1 MFYLHNKK
9 EQTYEEALH
18 AMTEEA
24 QFYELKFIS
33 KRHWTE
39 ELLCAA
45 MKHSCG
51 RLGEVPVEMRTLP
64 VCTAA
69 VQSWKY
75 GATNV
80 NDIPC
85 KLLTFEFARDIVSR
99 WPNTIDTILY
109 EFRQNRWQEPYT
121 EEDIALMAEASCP
134 TKTGEEE
141 LVSTTL
147 DRASIL
153 EKCSFERFCSEEY
166 GKLSSAKTS
175 MFVMN
180 FALNYLLANWDDAES
195 FLKEAFNAKD

>member
-51 RLGEVPVEMRTLP
+51 RLNEIPVEKRTLP

-69 VQSWKY
+69 VQSIKY
-75 GATNV
+75 GGYNV
-80 NDIPC
+80 QDIPSE
-85 KLLTFEFARDIVSR
+85 LLTFEFARDIVSR
-99 WPNTIDTILY
+99 WPNTIDTLLCVL
-109 EFRQNRWQEPYT
+109 RKDRWQEPYT
-121 EEDIALMAEASCP
+121 EEDITLMAEASCP
-134 TKTGEEE
+134 VKMGEEHASF
-141 LVSTTL
+141 VQN
-147 DRASIL
+147 RANVL
-153 EKCSFERFCSEEY
+153 MGRSFERFCSEEH

-180 FALNYLLANWDDAES
+180 FALSYLLANWDDAEP